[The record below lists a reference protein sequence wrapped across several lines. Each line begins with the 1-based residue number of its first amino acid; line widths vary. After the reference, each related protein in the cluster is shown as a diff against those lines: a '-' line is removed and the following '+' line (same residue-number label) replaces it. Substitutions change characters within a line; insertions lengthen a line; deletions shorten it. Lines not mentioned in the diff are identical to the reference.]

1 MVNVE
6 LRKEEKS
13 RWVVEDINTEASEVS
28 VECQQVKEILLG
40 KNRQK
45 AFLGVLLLLLGARFV
60 VVKYFL
66 EFSFFHFL
74 EEFRVKF
81 WKQTK

>member
-28 VECQQVKEILLG
+28 VECQKVKEILLG
-40 KNRQK
+40 KKR
-45 AFLGVLLLLLGARFV
+45 
-60 VVKYFL
+60 
-66 EFSFFHFL
+66 
-74 EEFRVKF
+74 
-81 WKQTK
+81 